1 MRKRRYLV
9 AVLLFLVAR
18 LSSPAQAIEVQP
30 NADQIA
36 AALERGQTAATAHTP
51 PDRLYTWFG
60 PDREQAQPH
69 GFLMTKLDGLAV
81 MSAHFGLR
89 GARPSELERDQI
101 LADPHLLVTV
111 ILFGERPDF
120 AVNSYVLLLQ
130 GERKIPPVKVRFDG
144 KADRTRLWP
153 ASPPYRAKVVAFFAY
168 ADLDPHAKA
177 RLSVFP
183 KRGGEESFELDFG
196 VIP

>member
-1 MRKRRYLV
+1 MGIQRYRLAALLLV
-9 AVLLFLVAR
+9 AC
-18 LSSPAQAIEVQP
+18 LSSAVAQAIEIQP
-30 NADQIA
+30 TADQIV
-36 AALERGQTAATAHTP
+36 AALERGQAAAAARTP
-51 PDRLYTWFG
+51 PDHLYTWFG
-60 PDREQAQPH
+60 PDRGQAQPH

-89 GARPSELERDQI
+89 GVRPSDLERDQV

-120 AVNSYVLLLQ
+120 AVDSYVLLLQ

-144 KADRTRLWP
+144 KADRSRLWP
-153 ASPPYRAKVVAFFAY
+153 ASPAYRAKVVAFFAY
-168 ADLDPHAKA
+168 ADFDPHAKV

-183 KRGGEESFELDFG
+183 KKGGDESFDMDFG
-196 VIP
+196 AIP